1 MWFAIASPTRVARP
15 IHLASLVCVAIGV
28 IGSTPVPVA
37 APRDGAQLPAPAFA
51 AVQAAMDAGRFEEA
65 LAALERDTESGE
77 WGDLE
82 RRVLRARVLERV
94 AAQEPSS
101 GRVPAPAAGTDP
113 ASAGVDDRV
122 RAAASAWEAVATRE
136 PALQALARR
145 RTTQLL
151 LRVGRREEAERA
163 AREAATTPTPEA
175 RDLLLRVAASYD
187 AAQQFDRAR
196 PLYELVLQQQAD
208 GTDADRARVGL
219 ARTLEAIGRLDEAV
233 VLWREAQRRMRGTDT
248 FRLARQGERAASER
262 LGRPLAPFAESDYDG
277 LSRRLAAASRFE
289 DALELLGEWQ
299 QVFPGS
305 LDRDRIEVRRIT
317 ALYNLRRN
325 SEARR
330 AATAFERDDR
340 PPALQ
345 AEMKVMRFRLAVRD
359 GLVDEASELGSAIWS
374 GRIGGVSAND
384 RRSVASLLA
393 NYWLSLG
400 RVDDALDLY
409 RELYTTA
416 PDLGDKRSYLLRLCI
431 AAERAGQHARAVT
444 NLRALLRLNPQGD
457 ARTGA
462 EFWLGVA
469 LDGAGERE
477 AGIVALADVEVA
489 YRHSYYGIRASERL
503 NDLAGRGLAAHD
515 AVARARA
522 ARASQPLF
530 PDLVVSSAAT
540 AARDYQLGT
549 SLVRAGLVD
558 EGARR
563 YRTVAARLTR
573 DDALSLQ
580 AARASAAAAD
590 HRAAVGLVMSHFAET
605 ITRGAANEPEDLRSL
620 AYPRP
625 FWSEIQAAAARA
637 AVDPRLL
644 VSLMRR
650 ESRFDPRARSAVGAL
665 GLFQIMPYTAADL
678 APGLGLAASTD
689 DEMLEPRVNA
699 AIAAALVGRLT
710 TLFGAAL
717 PPLVASYNAGEDRV
731 GDWWRA
737 SAGLAPEL
745 FVEMIPY
752 AETRGFVREV
762 LTNHE
767 IYGRLYRSY

>member
-1 MWFAIASPTRVARP
+1 MWFATDWPARVARP
-15 IHLASLVCVAIGV
+15 LGVTSAACVAIGV
-28 IGSTPVPVA
+28 IASTPVPLA

-51 AVQAAMDAGRFEEA
+51 SVQTSMDAGQFEEA
-65 LAALERDTESGE
+65 LAALDRDAGSSEPGE
-77 WGDLE
+77 LE
-82 RRVLRARVLERV
+82 RLLLRARVLERV
-94 AAQEPSS
+94 ALQEPSS
-101 GRVPAPAAGTDP
+101 EPVSSP
-113 ASAGVDDRV
+113 ASAARSSATADDRV
-122 RAAASAWEAVATRE
+122 RAATEAWEAVATRE
-136 PALQALARR
+136 PVLRGLARR
-145 RTTQLL
+145 RTMELL
-151 LRVGRREEAERA
+151 VRADRREEAERVARA
-163 AREAATTPTPEA
+163 AAATPTAEA
-175 RDLLLRVAASYD
+175 RGLLLRVATAYE

-196 PLYELVLQQQAD
+196 PLYELVLQQQTD
-208 GTDADRARVGL
+208 GADADRARVAL
-219 ARTLEAIGRLDEAV
+219 ARTLEALGRLDEAV
-233 VLWREAQRRMRGTDT
+233 VLWRDAQRRMRGTDT
-248 FRLARQGERAASER
+248 FRVARQGERAASAR
-262 LGRPLAPFAESDYDG
+262 LGRPLAPFSESDYDG

-289 DALELLGEWQ
+289 DALELLREWQ
-299 QVFPGS
+299 QVFPDS
-305 LDRDRIEVRRIT
+305 LDRDRVEVRRIT

-325 SEARR
+325 ADARR
-330 AATAFERDDR
+330 AAVAFERDDR
-340 PPALQ
+340 PLALR
-345 AEMKVMRFRLAVRD
+345 AEMTVMRFRLAVRD
-359 GLVDEASELGSAIWS
+359 GLVAEASEMGNAIWS
-374 GRIGGVSAND
+374 GRIGGVSAAE

-400 RVDDALDLY
+400 RVDEALDLY

-431 AAERAGQHARAVT
+431 AAERAGQHTRAIT
-444 NLRALLRLNPQGD
+444 NLRALLRLSPQGD

-477 AGIVALADVEVA
+477 AGILALADVEVA

-503 NDLAGRGLAAHD
+503 NDLATRGIAARE
-515 AVARARA
+515 VVGRARA
-522 ARASQPLF
+522 ARSSQLLF
-530 PDLVVSSAAT
+530 PDLLISNAAT
-540 AARDYQLGT
+540 AAHDYQLGT
-549 SLVRAGLVD
+549 SLLRTGLPD
-558 EGARR
+558 EGARQ
-563 YRTVAARLTR
+563 YRNVAARLTR

-590 HRAAVGLVMSHFAET
+590 YRAAVGLVMSHFADT
-605 ITRGAANEPEDLRSL
+605 ITRGAANEPDDLRTL

-625 FWSEIQAAAARA
+625 FWSEIQAAAAQA

-699 AIAAALVGRLT
+699 AIAAALVARLT
-710 TLFGAAL
+710 KLFGVAL

-731 GDWWRA
+731 SDWWRA
-737 SAGLAPEL
+737 SAALPPEL

-767 IYGRLYRSY
+767 IYGRLYRSH